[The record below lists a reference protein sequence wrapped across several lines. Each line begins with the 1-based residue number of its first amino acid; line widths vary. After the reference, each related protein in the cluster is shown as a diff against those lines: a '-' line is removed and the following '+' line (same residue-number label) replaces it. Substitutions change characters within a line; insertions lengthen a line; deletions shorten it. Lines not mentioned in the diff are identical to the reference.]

1 MLCLKLSKDC
11 IFLNNFGGKI
21 IYIYFL
27 VVTVIVGSVE
37 NCVFLHGFWG
47 KKSILILLSEKE
59 NKQQVWGVK
68 WWKIAAREAWQEFR
82 VHAQF
87 HVTTTTNYLLKSA
100 VEQLLLF

>member
-11 IFLNNFGGKI
+11 IFLNNFGRKI

-47 KKSILILLSEKE
+47 KK
-59 NKQQVWGVK
+59 V
-68 WWKIAAREAWQEFR
+68 F
-82 VHAQF
+82 
-87 HVTTTTNYLLKSA
+87 
-100 VEQLLLF
+100 

>member
-1 MLCLKLSKDC
+1 M
-11 IFLNNFGGKI
+11 GGRLY
-21 IYIYFL
+21 IYIYIFFL

-68 WWKIAAREAWQEFR
+68 KWWKIAARRPA
-82 VHAQF
+82 
-87 HVTTTTNYLLKSA
+87 KS
-100 VEQLLLF
+100 LGFMLNSM